1 MNQACRVGDVSF
13 ADAYLRTRPLTDTHR
28 QLACMK
34 GNVQLIQLF
43 YYLGYAVDCCLT
55 TACVLEHT
63 DIIDFILSIS
73 TTFTRTLEPL
83 APLERTMLPQTLD
96 ALIVTGNTYAIDA
109 FIAKNIRFND
119 NCIHKAATMGDISLI
134 NKLYTLGYDLNY
146 IDQRGQNALF
156 ATVIAQELETARSGI
171 DMGVDVEHTN
181 KEGQTCLHAACN
193 NNDKAMVQLL
203 LDYGCPSTN
212 DRFGDRPQ
220 DLTIDKSIMQLFG
233 HTK

>member
-55 TACVLEHT
+55 VACTLEYT

-73 TTFTRTLEPL
+73 TTFTRTLEISS
-83 APLERTMLPQTLD
+83 ETLD
-96 ALIVTGNTYAIDA
+96 ALIITGNTYSIEA

-119 NCIHKAATMGDISLI
+119 NCIYRAATMGDIGLI

-156 ATVIAQELETARSGI
+156 ATVIAQELETARFLI

>member
-13 ADAYLRTRPLTDTHR
+13 ADAYLCTRPLTDTHR
-28 QLACMK
+28 ELACMK

-55 TACVLEHT
+55 VACTLEYT

-73 TTFTRTLEPL
+73 TMTPE
-83 APLERTMLPQTLD
+83 TMSSETLD
-96 ALIVTGNTYAIDA
+96 ALIITGNTYSINA

-119 NCIHKAATMGDISLI
+119 NCIYRAATMGDISLI

-146 IDQRGQNALF
+146 IDHRGRNALF
-156 ATVIAQELETARSGI
+156 AAVIAQELETARFLI
-171 DMGVDVEHTN
+171 DMDVDVEHIN
-181 KEGQTCLHAACN
+181 KEGQTCLHAACS
-193 NNDKAMVQLL
+193 NDDRAMVQLL
-203 LDYGCPSTN
+203 LDYGCPSIN

-220 DLTIDKSIMQLFG
+220 DLTTDKSIMQLFG
-233 HTK
+233 NTT